1 MPTRAG
7 TTNPCFFTS
16 QIICCLVLAFQRQM
30 LKGTVREAKTKFCRN
45 SLSLSL
51 SLCSSFSTVPS
62 SVDSSPQL
70 PPFDYQPKP
79 YEGRALADETL
90 QKRKYFFGFLSLFT
104 STKSLSV
111 PSFLSLIKKLFANVV
126 KIIFFKKLL
135 FLFFY

>member
-1 MPTRAG
+1 
-7 TTNPCFFTS
+7 
-16 QIICCLVLAFQRQM
+16 M
-30 LKGTVREAKTKFCRN
+30 LKGTVREAKTKFCRK

-62 SVDSSPQL
+62 SVGSSPQL

-79 YEGRALADETL
+79 YEGRAFADEAL

-111 PSFLSLIKKLFANVV
+111 PSFLSLTKVMFGITFVT
-126 KIIFFKKLL
+126 IFYQILN
-135 FLFFY
+135 FFY